1 MAQARKRRAAGMPAR
16 LKDALSLHRAGRLGE
31 AERAY
36 RAALAAHPSHPQA
49 LHGLG
54 TLYYQRG
61 QLEAAQDC
69 LAEAVARKAR
79 LHGAWYELGNV
90 RRDLGAVA
98 GAVTAYRRSLQHAP
112 DFALAHCAL
121 ARLRDGSD
129 PAAEAA
135 EAKALRQLHARSK
148 AGSIERRDLAW
159 GLAAVAERA
168 GDVEGTLAHLAEAHA
183 VDAARGR
190 FDPAGTG
197 RYFDAL
203 AGALDADA
211 IAARAGDGGSG
222 SELPVF
228 VFGLPRSGTTLVEQ
242 VLDSHSAVHG
252 AGELRLIG
260 DLCSDLERRARQP
273 FNVAFAR
280 LSPADRR
287 GIAGT
292 YLKAL
297 QSRAPLARR
306 VVDKMPA
313 NFLALPLLACLF
325 PKARFIHCR
334 RDALANCWS
343 IYRTRFDEPHR
354 YANEPSELGAYWCLY
369 DAYMTRMGELLGD
382 RLYTVSY
389 EELAAGPEPVINALL
404 AHCGLEPEAACLAP
418 QDNPRPVT
426 TASTL
431 QVRRPIHGGAIAAHR
446 PFTDAL
452 PALREALEAGR

>member
-1 MAQARKRRAAGMPAR
+1 MAQARKRRTAALPAP
-16 LKDALSLHRAGRLGE
+16 LKEALSLHRAGRLGE

-36 RAALAAHPSHPQA
+36 RAALAGHPSHPQA

-54 TLYYQRG
+54 TLYYQSGR
-61 QLEAAQDC
+61 LEAARDC
-69 LAEAVARKAR
+69 LAEAVARKAA

-90 RRDLGAVA
+90 RRDLGDSPGAVA
-98 GAVTAYRRSLQHAP
+98 AYRRALQHAP
-112 DFALAHCAL
+112 DFAPAHCAL

-129 PAAEAA
+129 APAEAA
-135 EAKALRQLHARSK
+135 EARALRQVHARSK
-148 AGSIERRDLAW
+148 AGSLERRDLAW
-159 GLAAVAERA
+159 GLAAIAERA
-168 GDVEGTLAHLAEAHA
+168 GEVEATLAHLAEAHA
-183 VDAARGR
+183 IDAARQP
-190 FDPAGTG
+190 FDAQGAA

-203 AGALDADA
+203 AGGLASDA
-211 IAARAGDGGSG
+211 IAERAVDGSG

-228 VFGLPRSGTTLVEQ
+228 VVGLPRSGTTLVEQ
-242 VLDSHSAVHG
+242 ILDSHSAVHG

-260 DLCSDLERRARQP
+260 DLCGDLERRTRQP
-273 FNVAFAR
+273 FTVAFAR
-280 LSPADRR
+280 LSAADRR

-292 YLKAL
+292 CLKAL

-334 RDALANCWS
+334 RDALATCWS

-354 YANEPSELGAYWCLY
+354 YANTPADLGAYWRLY
-369 DAYMTRMGELLGD
+369 DRYLRRMGELLGE
-382 RLYTVSY
+382 RLYTVAY
-389 EELAAGPEPVINALL
+389 EDLAGSPEPTINALL

-426 TASTL
+426 TASTM
-431 QVRRPIHGGAIAAHR
+431 QVRRPIHGDALDAHR
-446 PFTDAL
+446 PFTEAL
-452 PALREALEAGR
+452 PALREALEAGDE

>member
-1 MAQARKRRAAGMPAR
+1 MAQARKRRAAAIPAP
-16 LKDALSLHRAGRLGE
+16 LKNALSLHRAGRLGE

-36 RAALAAHPSHPQA
+36 RATLAAHPSHPQA

-54 TLYYQRG
+54 TLYYQLGR
-61 QLEAAQDC
+61 LAAARDC
-69 LAEAVARKAR
+69 LAEAVSRKAG

-90 RRDLGAVA
+90 RRDLGDLA
-98 GAVTAYRRSLQHAP
+98 GAITAYRRALQHAP
-112 DFALAHCAL
+112 DFAPAHCAL

-135 EAKALRQLHARSK
+135 EAKALRQVHARSK
-148 AGSIERRDLAW
+148 AGSLERRDLAW
-159 GLAAVAERA
+159 GLAAIAERA
-168 GDVEGTLAHLAEAHA
+168 GDVEATLTHLAEAHG
-183 VDAARGR
+183 VDAARQP
-190 FDPAGTG
+190 FDVAGAS

-203 AGALDADA
+203 AGALDAEA
-211 IAARAGDGGSG
+211 IAARAADGGSG

-260 DLCSDLERRARQP
+260 DLCGDLERRARQP
-273 FNVAFAR
+273 FNVAFGR
-280 LSPADRR
+280 LSAADRR

-297 QSRAPLARR
+297 QSRAPLAKR

-334 RDALANCWS
+334 RDALATCWS
-343 IYRTRFDEPHR
+343 LYRTRFDEPHR
-354 YANEPSELGAYWCLY
+354 YANDPAQLGAYWRLY
-369 DAYMTRMGELLGD
+369 DDYMKRMAGLLGD
-382 RLYTVSY
+382 RLYSVSY
-389 EELAAGPEPVINALL
+389 EELVASPEPVINALL

-418 QDNPRPVT
+418 EQNPRPVT

-431 QVRRPIHGGAIAAHR
+431 QVRRPIHGGAIEGHR
-446 PFTDAL
+446 PFTAAL
-452 PALREALEAGR
+452 PALREALEGAA